1 MEKLLLIGI
10 NTRAMVNS
18 ALRLNYEVFST
29 SYFSCYDMPK
39 IDNEKFILHE
49 KADQSSG
56 VFEDNYD
63 SNELID
69 LAGNY
74 LDEVDYIIPVSG
86 ISHTDFNKSH
96 QKKILGNKKLEN
108 VENKFN
114 FYNKIKNKFNVPKTF
129 KLSVDE
135 AYEIIESEDIKQYII
150 KPLQGSGGYGVNLL
164 NKDTLNQLNDGEF
177 LLQEFVKGTN
187 VSSSVLATKSETK
200 TIINSRL
207 LTENDFSNTNNF
219 YYIGNIVPL
228 NENKEIINQMNET
241 SQDLISHLKLIG
253 SNGVDYVLA
262 NDELYVIEV
271 NPRLQ
276 GTYECCESVLGINM
290 LEAHIKACQG
300 ELINIPTEKQGYS
313 YKKIV
318 YAPYKLKY
326 QESNLKNLYD
336 LPYPDSIIEKNEPFL
351 TIIENNT
358 DFEKLCENVNK
369 TMMLLK
375 NT

>member
-63 SNELID
+63 PNELID

-129 KLSVDE
+129 KLSDVE

-219 YYIGNIVPL
+219 YYIGNIIPSWS
-228 NENKEIINQMNET
+228 NKDN
-241 SQDLISHLKLIG
+241 
-253 SNGVDYVLA
+253 
-262 NDELYVIEV
+262 
-271 NPRLQ
+271 
-276 GTYECCESVLGINM
+276 
-290 LEAHIKACQG
+290 
-300 ELINIPTEKQGYS
+300 
-313 YKKIV
+313 
-318 YAPYKLKY
+318 
-326 QESNLKNLYD
+326 
-336 LPYPDSIIEKNEPFL
+336 
-351 TIIENNT
+351 
-358 DFEKLCENVNK
+358 
-369 TMMLLK
+369 
-375 NT
+375 